1 MANEMIH
8 LSLSKTFSSMS
19 LKYPTPGRSA
29 FLSPDGT
36 PINAQT
42 AQPTILIVDDDPD
55 ILTALYDLIEHEG
68 FRVIG
73 VSTCRDAL
81 VLAKT
86 VEFAVVLLDIGLPDG
101 DGLAVLETI
110 QAITPSLPVIILTA
124 FTSPTHARTGVRVH
138 IMPSAPYSLPRSYQ
152 GVSVFPPHH
161 FEPLLPPRPL
171 SVWAELSSNCQVT
184 CPSGGLTLSRLRSGA
199 WGKGGQSGG
208 SWWGTHARGG
218 C

>member
-42 AQPTILIVDDDPD
+42 APPTILIVDDDPD

-86 VEFAVVLLDIGLPDG
+86 VDFAVVLLDIGLPDG

-124 FTSPTHARTGVRVH
+124 FTSQDYRASSLSRGAFSCLTKPYNRDELRAVLRRAVGVVR
-138 IMPSAPYSLPRSYQ
+138 PSAPSD
-152 GVSVFPPHH
+152 
-161 FEPLLPPRPL
+161 
-171 SVWAELSSNCQVT
+171 N
-184 CPSGGLTLSRLRSGA
+184 
-199 WGKGGQSGG
+199 
-208 SWWGTHARGG
+208 
-218 C
+218 